1 MDMQVT
7 ELDNGITEVILA
19 GRLDMEGSGK
29 IENAFTI
36 ATATDAAPVLVDLS
50 QVDFIASIGMRL
62 LVMNAKALNRRG
74 SKMVLLTPQ
83 PLVGEAL
90 NVAGID
96 LLIPI
101 FDDRAAAEAD
111 LQAAVS

>member
-7 ELDNGITEVILA
+7 ELDNGITEVALA

-36 ATATDAAPVLVDLS
+36 ATATDEAPVLVDLS
-50 QVDFIASIGMRL
+50 RVDFIASIGMRL
-62 LVMNAKALNRRG
+62 LVMNAKALQRRG
-74 SKMVLLTPQ
+74 GKMVLLNAQ

-96 LLIPI
+96 LLIPL
-101 FDDRAAAEAD
+101 FTDRSAAEAE
-111 LQAAVS
+111 LLATVS